1 MADAGCLM
9 LDTGFSILAFI
20 RDSHLFCVMSAAI
33 YSDCGAVEKP
43 HSDGWSMG
51 QSLIFVSQHGQTSL
65 TVAPLVV
72 NLDFF
77 NSPTVPRFRLK
88 TDDILIIRGM
98 RCIMYL
104 SKLAWR
110 HEL

>member
-1 MADAGCLM
+1 MM
-9 LDTGFSILAFI
+9 LRIASLRMTEWNLEMVCSAHRTDWIPAF
-20 RDSHLFCVMSAAI
+20 
-33 YSDCGAVEKP
+33 GAVEKP

-77 NSPTVPRFRLK
+77 NSPFRRNDK
-88 TDDILIIRGM
+88 FR
-98 RCIMYL
+98 
-104 SKLAWR
+104 
-110 HEL
+110 

>member
-1 MADAGCLM
+1 MFWAVVGTLQAN
-9 LDTGFSILAFI
+9 ILII
-20 RDSHLFCVMSAAI
+20 RCSMDLI
-33 YSDCGAVEKP
+33 GDCGAVEKP

-77 NSPTVPRFRLK
+77 NSPTVP
-88 TDDILIIRGM
+88 TI
-98 RCIMYL
+98 
-104 SKLAWR
+104 
-110 HEL
+110 